1 MDTVTVLIA
10 ETDRGYMEL
19 LRVSMEKQKDIKVIC
34 TAGDGRQALQ
44 LIEWYH
50 PQIVVFNMLMPKM
63 DGLALLEALQAS
75 KSETRPRLIAL
86 SSTGGEKEIARAEQL
101 GVDDYMLKP
110 VDASALISRIRR
122 LGGTGDAKTIA
133 SPMRKPGGE
142 SALQETVR
150 RTGVPSENVF
160 NRYTA
165 GILLQLGMP
174 AHLSGYSFLIKAVA
188 IELCAPGAIHNI
200 TNQIYPEI
208 AKVYNTTPSR
218 VERSIRHAVN
228 VTWTRGGNEAY
239 FKLTRRGANTVYK
252 PTNTELIAQLAEQ
265 IRMRK

>member
-10 ETDRGYMEL
+10 ENDKGYRDI
-19 LRVSMEKQKDIKVIC
+19 LRVSLEKQKDIKVIC
-34 TAGDGRQALQ
+34 TAEDGYQAMQ

-50 PQIVVFNMLMPKM
+50 PQVVVFNMAMPKM
-63 DGLALLEALQAS
+63 DGVALLESLSDANAV
-75 KSETRPRLIAL
+75 TRPHLIAL
-86 SSTGGEKEIARAEQL
+86 ITAEQNHMMDRARQL

-110 VDASALISRIRR
+110 IDHAALVSRVRSLAGGRVAKTTVLSIRKASAAAPQPDSQHHS
-122 LGGTGDAKTIA
+122 GTPPEG
-133 SPMRKPGGE
+133 
-142 SALQETVR
+142 
-150 RTGVPSENVF
+150 VF

-188 IELCAPGAIHNI
+188 IELYLPGAVHNI

-208 AKVYNTTPSR
+208 ARVYNTTPSR

-228 VTWTRGGNEAY
+228 VTWMRGGNEAY
-239 FKLTRRGANTVYK
+239 FKLTRRGVNTVYK
-252 PTNTELIAQLAEQ
+252 PTNAELIAQLAEQ